1 VVEVVG
7 EKDVE
12 VSDPT
17 VEGELVLIDMM
28 PTAFCGK
35 IT

>member
-7 EKDVE
+7 EKEFV

-17 VEGELVLIDMM
+17 VEGGLELIDMM